1 MGDVGSGALGFLIA
15 AAIGIGLDF
24 GLLVPGEALIVV
36 SAFLIDASCTLVSRM
51 LRGRR
56 WYSAHRE
63 HLYQWLA
70 RDMSHARVVAI
81 YTAWNLLVV
90 VPALVCFELAD
101 GYENTLCLGVYALG
115 IALWFAG
122 KRYYVQCTK
131 GHKSRH
137 VDA

>member
-1 MGDVGSGALGFLIA
+1 
-15 AAIGIGLDF
+15 
-24 GLLVPGEALIVV
+24 
-36 SAFLIDASCTLVSRM
+36 
-51 LRGRR
+51 
-56 WYSAHRE
+56 
-63 HLYQWLA
+63 
-70 RDMSHARVVAI
+70 
-81 YTAWNLLVV
+81 V

-122 KRYYVQCTK
+122 KRYCLQCTK